1 MHAPLTHSIS
11 YDKGQR
17 LSCCPGSDK
26 FTLQVPSGFFF
37 SRSWTAFSSA
47 SSFSKSFLRAAIRS
61 ESASADCCP
70 ASRLPLTRMPAE
82 STQVP
87 PVSATFL
94 VGVCKLD
101 VLLVLLS
108 LTLRGGLLLLLIDR
122 TGCARSC
129 SAGEVLG
136 AGQNWRVQQGRCPTK
151 TAAAVAR
158 LELLTDRL
166 ALIELDWLACRAR
179 VVSVTRWWVA
189 AMTNHRQGR
198 RENRGWN
205 SSGTPSNFLGFQFGF

>member
-1 MHAPLTHSIS
+1 MHAPLTHSMSPENRAIAT
-11 YDKGQR
+11 KANVFR
-17 LSCCPGSDK
+17 AAP
-26 FTLQVPSGFFF
+26 GFFF

-87 PVSATFL
+87 PVSVTFL

-101 VLLVLLS
+101 VLLVLLRLS
-108 LTLRGGLLLLLIDR
+108 LRGGLVLLLLLIDR

-136 AGQNWRVQQGRCPTK
+136 APGRIGESSKEVFRMGWLLLVTRQKRATSRLPLMVGRHFADSGIYFD
-151 TAAAVAR
+151 TAA
-158 LELLTDRL
+158 
-166 ALIELDWLACRAR
+166 RAESCHGWSR
-179 VVSVTRWWVA
+179 RRFKHSRILPA
-189 AMTNHRQGR
+189 AHT
-198 RENRGWN
+198 
-205 SSGTPSNFLGFQFGF
+205 T

>member
-1 MHAPLTHSIS
+1 
-11 YDKGQR
+11 
-17 LSCCPGSDK
+17 
-26 FTLQVPSGFFF
+26 
-37 SRSWTAFSSA
+37 
-47 SSFSKSFLRAAIRS
+47 
-61 ESASADCCP
+61 
-70 ASRLPLTRMPAE
+70 MPAE

-108 LTLRGGLLLLLIDR
+108 LTLRGGLLLLLLIDR

-166 ALIELDWLACRAR
+166 VLIELDWLACRAR

-189 AMTNHRQGR
+189 AMR
-198 RENRGWN
+198 RIIAKDGEKIGGGTHLELLLTFLDFNLDFDFFRVVDRRPRGMFCFC
-205 SSGTPSNFLGFQFGF
+205 G